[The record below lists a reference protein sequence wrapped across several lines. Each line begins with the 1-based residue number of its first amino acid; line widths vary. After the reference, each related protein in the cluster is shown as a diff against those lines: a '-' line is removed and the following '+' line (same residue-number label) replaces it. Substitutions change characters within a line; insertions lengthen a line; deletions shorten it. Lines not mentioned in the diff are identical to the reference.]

1 VQWATGVLE
10 WREGNLDAARE
21 QAMAALAGERELRRG
36 LCVAYSLELLCWVA
50 AAEGA
55 LQEAGRLQGAARAV
69 WNAMGIEVGYG
80 PAVQA
85 ETETAVRYVTKG
97 LGEARC
103 EQLLAEQAGIS
114 IDDALAL
121 ALRGR
126 SAGTGEPPAAPADA
140 LDPLSTRESEVA
152 DLIAG
157 GKSNKAIAEALI
169 VSPRTVDGHVER
181 ILAKLGFQSR
191 TQVAAWVS
199 ERRHATTH

>member
-1 VQWATGVLE
+1 ME
-10 WREGNLDAARE
+10 
-21 QAMAALAGERELRRG
+21 
-36 LCVAYSLELLCWVA
+36 
-50 AAEGA
+50 
-55 LQEAGRLQGAARAV
+55 
-69 WNAMGIEVGYG
+69 
-80 PAVQA
+80 
-85 ETETAVRYVTKG
+85 G

-103 EQLLAEQAGIS
+103 EQLLAEQARIS

-126 SAGTGEPPAAPADA
+126 SGGPGASPGAAPGA
-140 LDPLSTRESEVA
+140 LDPLSAREGEVA
-152 DLIAG
+152 DLIAS

-199 ERRHATTH
+199 ERRHATIH